1 MVPSSRAWSAWPH
14 PLTCACHLTLSAWI
28 WILHCTARAHAAT
41 TGMDGKASAC
51 AVRAAIVR
59 VAYQMLRQSLRHK
72 AQSWSP
78 NRLSQVSTAFT
89 RGWPQVLGHSLN
101 QEVVPF
107 RGGTAYAARSCA
119 EPSAVAKR
127 SMLPRRLH
135 NSKTLD
141 DIMWTLNPK
150 LFKEP
155 LRNLNPPASVFEL
168 TVDLQ
173 LFRALLARPKPSFCR
188 IRINFPL

>member
-1 MVPSSRAWSAWPH
+1 MEPESPFPSVNSLYTR
-14 PLTCACHLTLSAWI
+14 L
-28 WILHCTARAHAAT
+28 AA
-41 TGMDGKASAC
+41 
-51 AVRAAIVR
+51 
-59 VAYQMLRQSLRHK
+59 
-72 AQSWSP
+72 
-78 NRLSQVSTAFT
+78 AFV
-89 RGWPQVLGHSLN
+89 VLGHSLN

-107 RGGTAYAARSCA
+107 RGGTGYAARSCA

-188 IRINFPL
+188 IRINFLCKVHIHSILGSP